1 MSDNSPK
8 ILIIRLSSIGDVLL
22 TTPFIRQARIKF
34 PTAQIDFVVK
44 KEFADLIKHNPHIN
58 HVHIFDKHN
67 KNKGLKHLLQ
77 QIKAVNYNYIFDLH
91 NNFRSK
97 YLLKAGS
104 NAAQSHIKK
113 DKLKRALLVYA
124 KINLYSEIKPIPLR
138 YLDVGKLAGIEN
150 DFQGLEIFWKNA
162 VEEKIDRIL
171 KERGVKSDYIVFA
184 PGAGFFTKQ
193 WPIEYFKDLTRLFL
207 EKREENIIILGGKNE
222 IGKFDSLEI
231 SGKVI
236 NLTGKLSLLESA
248 AVLSRAR
255 AVVSND
261 SGLMH
266 MASAVKTPVVAI
278 FGSTVKELGFFPY
291 RSNSIIIENRD
302 LKCRPCSH
310 IGRKKCPRGHFKCM
324 LEIEPDLVFKNAE
337 AILTGKL

>member
-1 MSDNSPK
+1 MDDNSPK

-22 TTPFIRQARIKF
+22 TTPFIRQTRIKF
-34 PTAQIDFVVK
+34 PTARIDFAVK
-44 KEFADLIKHNPHIN
+44 KEFEDLIRYNPHIN
-58 HVHIFDKHN
+58 DVYTFDKYN
-67 KNKGLKHLLQ
+67 KNKELKSLQ
-77 QIKAVNYNYIFDLH
+77 KQFKAVDYNYIFDLH

-97 YLLKAGS
+97 FLLKAGT
-104 NAAQSHIKK
+104 NAQKAHIRK
-113 DKLKRALLVYA
+113 DKLKRALLVYT
-124 KINLYSEIKPIPLR
+124 KINLYSEVKPIPLR
-138 YLDVGKLAGIEN
+138 YLDVGKIAEIEN
-150 DFQGLEIFWKNA
+150 DFQGLEIFWKNEI
-162 VEEKIDRIL
+162 EEKVDRIL
-171 KERGVKSDYIVFA
+171 KEKGVAGDSVVIA

-193 WPIEYFKDLTRLFL
+193 WPMEYFKELTGLFV
-207 EKREENIIILGGKNE
+207 EKRDENIIILGGKNE
-222 IGKFDSLEI
+222 IGRFDSLEI
-231 SGKVI
+231 SEKVI

-248 AVLSRAR
+248 AVLSRSR

-291 RSNSIIIENRD
+291 RSNSIIIENRN

-324 LEIEPDLVFKNAE
+324 RDIKPELVFKNVQSV
-337 AILTGKL
+337 LTGKL